1 MLLVFIFHSL
11 YNERREKRAAAQQTF
26 VFLGPL
32 TNESPAK
39 AGSRARMRGIR
50 EWTRAQG
57 KSCKNNKITNNEE
70 KTHGRSIKLYWTDAY
85 F

>member
-1 MLLVFIFHSL
+1 MARPLIFH
-11 YNERREKRAAAQQTF
+11 K
-26 VFLGPL
+26 PL

-57 KSCKNNKITNNEE
+57 KSCKNNKITSNEE